1 MKCIGEKNLIL
12 FYYRELGSDKL
23 ILIERHLKECE
34 RCSQE
39 YGKIKSLFA
48 WIKPQTVKL
57 NSADYNKII
66 EAVKGK
72 VYKTSFW
79 FSLKEKL
86 ADFWDNLRLGLSYRP
101 QLVPILVSL
110 IILLVTVPL
119 IISKK
124 AAVSDRNVDIL
135 QIEMELSLEDNDDLS
150 IFDFYEEDDSL
161 IEEMSDSLD
170 STRHN
175 NIGEVHIKT

>member
-1 MKCIGEKNLIL
+1 MKCIGEKDLIL
-12 FYYRELGSDKL
+12 FYYGELENDKL

-34 RCSQE
+34 KCSQE
-39 YGKIKSLFA
+39 YGRIKSLFA
-48 WIKPQTVKL
+48 WVKPQTVKL

-86 ADFWDNLRLGLSYRP
+86 VDFWDNLRLGLSYRP
-101 QLVPILVSL
+101 QLVPIIVIL
-110 IILLVTVPL
+110 IILSVTVPL

-124 AAVSDRNVDIL
+124 TAVSDRNIDIL
-135 QIEMELSLEDNDDLS
+135 QIEMELSLDSDDLS

-175 NIGEVHIKT
+175 NMGEVHIKT